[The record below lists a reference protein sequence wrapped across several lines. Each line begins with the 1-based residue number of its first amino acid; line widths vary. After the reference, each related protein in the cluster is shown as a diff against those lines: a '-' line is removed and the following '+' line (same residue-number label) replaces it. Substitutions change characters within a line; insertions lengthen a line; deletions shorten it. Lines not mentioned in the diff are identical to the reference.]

1 MIESG
6 QLQVLVALSQSSTLS
21 EAAEHLGITQ
31 SAVSQNLKAIE
42 GKVGFPVVT
51 RKGKKLVLTPSGM
64 RLAKLGKTHLKKLD
78 DAITDILQDQNI
90 ISGSIKVGTLFGI
103 GKSWIANRLL
113 ELSKL
118 YPEVSID
125 IRMDFPEKLIDLFD
139 KFELDIIIVPEKL
152 VPVYSDSFVL
162 HNESC
167 TLVFPKNSDFPITED
182 IDMKALC
189 DYPLVFFEERDP
201 LFYHW
206 CKRKYGQ
213 APRNVKPRIVVN
225 AFGQVL
231 QAVND
236 GLGIAVVPTH
246 VFRRSHYRKNIET
259 FGKDSDIESSEFHFV
274 FHSEDKDSLKVKTV
288 YDFLQK
294 EVEYLDVE

>member
-6 QLQVLVALSQSSTLS
+6 QLQVLVALSQATNLS
-21 EAAEHLGITQ
+21 EAAESLGITQ

-42 GKVGFPVVT
+42 AKIGFPVVT
-51 RKGKKLVLTPSGM
+51 RKGKKVVLTPSGM

-78 DAITDILQDQNI
+78 DAITGILQDQNK
-90 ISGSIKVGTLFGI
+90 ISGSIRVGTLFGI

-118 YPEVSID
+118 YPDVSID
-125 IRMDFPEKLIDLFD
+125 IKMDFPDKLIALFD
-139 KFELDIIIVPEKL
+139 RFELDIMIVPEKL

-167 TLVFPKNSDFPITED
+167 TLVFPKNKDYKISESIE
-182 IDMKALC
+182 MKALC

-206 CKRKYGQ
+206 CKTKYGQ
-213 APRNVKPRIVVN
+213 APRNIKPRIVVN

-246 VFRRSHYRKNIET
+246 VFRRSHFRKTIET
-259 FGKDSDIESSEFHFV
+259 FGKQADIESSEFHFV
-274 FHSEDKDSLKVKTV
+274 FHSDDKDSLKIKTV

-294 EVEYLDVE
+294 EVEHLDVE